1 MQLHSFE
8 RRNSYIFFAILNQT
22 HELFFAPPGI
32 VSKYYSTL
40 ERIQSGRFSSGFEH
54 SFNIDRYIISYL
66 MVPGVTILMM
76 LHYLIFKTYFKY
88 NLTEKEKTK

>member
-32 VSKYYSTL
+32 REIESVAESLTTEITL
-40 ERIQSGRFSSGFEH
+40 S
-54 SFNIDRYIISYL
+54 
-66 MVPGVTILMM
+66 
-76 LHYLIFKTYFKY
+76 IFKGKRRV
-88 NLTEKEKTK
+88 NLTKIAIVE